1 MTSKTSDE
9 LFQGTCVH
17 STGTPNF
24 SLDSPLLP
32 AASSLDN
39 EGPIEEADDNI
50 LRWYPMRIRFGNHVR
65 TLGVRDEL
73 QRQGVDHYL
82 HLTEQRVMHDGLLQ
96 YRPVP
101 TLSNLIFIH
110 AKKRRIKKLKRENA
124 VCSVIQFMSRPP
136 LDPSQRNEIIYVPDA
151 PMQNFIRATDLSDPN
166 HQRIPLTYSDFLDKV
181 GQRVRIL
188 RGPFCGI
195 EGEVKRIRR
204 NRIVVVLLREA
215 RLAIGITQTPPEDLQ
230 LLD

>member
-1 MTSKTSDE
+1 MTSKTSDG
-9 LFQGTCVH
+9 LHQGTCVQ

-24 SLDSPLLP
+24 VSDPTILP
-32 AASSLDN
+32 ED
-39 EGPIEEADDNI
+39 EGPVEELDDNI
-50 LRWYPMRIRFGNHVR
+50 LRWYPMRIRFGNNVR

-73 QRQGVDHYL
+73 QRQGMDYYL
-82 HLTEQRVMHDGLLQ
+82 HLTEQKVMYEGQLQ
-96 YRPVP
+96 YRPMP
-101 TLSNLIFIH
+101 TICNLIFIH
-110 AKKRRIKKLKRENA
+110 AKKRRIKKLKRENP
-124 VCSVIQFMSRPP
+124 VCSVIQFMARPSFE
-136 LDPSQRNEIIYVPDA
+136 PSGRNEIIYVPDA
-151 PMQNFIRATDLSDPN
+151 PMQNFIQAAALSDPN

-215 RLAIGITQTPPEDLQ
+215 RLAIGITQTPPQDLQ
-230 LLD
+230 LID